1 MAAKKTTTKK
11 AAATKA
17 AEVKATDVKV
27 VTKPAAEAVKKETV
41 KKETAKETTVKKTAA
56 KKPAKKQEIYIQ
68 FGGREVLE
76 QEVLDKVKKAWTDLG
91 NKVGD
96 MADVKIYIKPEEF
109 KAYYVIN
116 GDVTGNVEM

>member
-11 AAATKA
+11 AVATKA

-27 VTKPAAEAVKKETV
+27 ETMPAAKAVKKETV
-41 KKETAKETTVKKTAA
+41 KKETAKETTKKTAA
-56 KKPAKKQEIYIQ
+56 KKPAKKQEVYIQ